1 MIPATQVTEIAMSSF
16 SPQELEAR
24 LHAQRELLVALAA
37 VVAGMVPDSKR
48 FFDALDQAAPLQNHQ
63 EDPGAISS
71 AAFAIA
77 GATALEYGS
86 LVDAAR
92 RRHDAARHRGA
103 L

>member
-1 MIPATQVTEIAMSSF
+1 MNRASQGLEIAMSSF
-16 SPQELEAR
+16 SPQEMEAH

-37 VVAGMVPDSKR
+37 VVAGMMPDSER
-48 FFDALDQAAPLQNHQ
+48 FFAALDQAAPLQNHQ
-63 EDPGAISS
+63 EDPGAIAS
-71 AAFAIA
+71 AAFAVA

-92 RRHDAARHRGA
+92 RRHDAAGRRSA